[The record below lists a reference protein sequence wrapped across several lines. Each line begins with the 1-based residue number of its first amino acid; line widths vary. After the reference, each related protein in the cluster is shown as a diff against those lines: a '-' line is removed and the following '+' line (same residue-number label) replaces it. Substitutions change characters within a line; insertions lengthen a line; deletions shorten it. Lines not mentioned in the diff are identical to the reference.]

1 MEENPK
7 KMRFSEVS
15 LRNLSCS
22 PNQITPLF
30 SCQPNRTDLM
40 SSLPSD
46 IINSDSSS
54 ELSSSIQTSSDHR
67 QDRRDE
73 DQNKEINSGHER
85 LKRHR
90 EEVAG
95 HVLVPDKWGKEEL
108 MKDWIDY
115 ASFDKLL
122 VPNGI
127 RTAREALVVEAA
139 GRRRPQAPTTSST
152 SPPLRIE
159 SRCY

>member
-1 MEENPK
+1 MEEIPK

-15 LRNLSCS
+15 LQNLSCS

-30 SCQPNRTDLM
+30 SCKPNRTDLM
-40 SSLPSD
+40 SSLPSA
-46 IINSDSSS
+46 IISRDSSS
-54 ELSSSIQTSSDHR
+54 ELSSSIQASSDHR

-73 DQNKEINSGHER
+73 DQNKEINSGRER
-85 LKRHR
+85 LKRHH

-122 VPNGI
+122 APNGI

-139 GRRRPQAPTTSST
+139 GRRRTQASATSST